1 MHNLNEK
8 LRRYMNAGFP
18 LLYITSFEE
27 EKCDRVISEAAEGRA
42 IIEWSEATGDS
53 GARGI
58 CALGADCAGVPDSK
72 GVP

>member
-27 EKCDRVISEAAEGRA
+27 EN
-42 IIEWSEATGDS
+42 AT
-53 GARGI
+53 
-58 CALGADCAGVPDSK
+58 ALLAKLLKAGLL
-72 GVP
+72 

>member
-1 MHNLNEK
+1 M
-8 LRRYMNAGFP
+8 
-18 LLYITSFEE
+18 YITSFEE